1 MKRIKGSMTVEAA
14 FVLPFFIFFMANILC
29 LFLSYERYSKTLA
42 NIHQTTKLAA
52 LACHGI
58 SMDSDTVDMSLP
70 VSISPFVSEIGFIPS
85 YATAHASVRKWTGYD
100 VCSVLTTTEEAE
112 YVYITEH
119 GSVYHRSLSCRHLNV
134 NIRVVSATEVDSL
147 RNNNHAKYYPCE
159 YCKKGYSTGLMFIT
173 PDGNRAHNNAG
184 CSALKRQVKLVKLS
198 EVGARGPCKDC
209 GG

>member
-1 MKRIKGSMTVEAA
+1 M
-14 FVLPFFIFFMANILC
+14 LPFFIFFMANILC

-100 VCSVLTTTEEAE
+100 VCRVLTTSEEEE

-119 GSVYHRSLSCRHLNV
+119 GSVYHRSLSCSHLNV

>member
-119 GSVYHRSLSCRHLNV
+119 GSVYHRSLSCRHLN
-134 NIRVVSATEVDSL
+134 IRVVSATEVDSL

-184 CSALKRQVKLVKLS
+184 CSALKRRVKLVKLS